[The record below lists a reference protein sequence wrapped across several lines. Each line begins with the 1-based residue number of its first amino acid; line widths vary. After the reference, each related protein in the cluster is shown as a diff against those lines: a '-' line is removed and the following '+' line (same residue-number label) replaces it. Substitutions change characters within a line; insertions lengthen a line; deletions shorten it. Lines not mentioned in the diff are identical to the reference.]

1 MTGNVVTAM
10 NLGGLKGCI
19 RACEYNLAS
28 ITYSSHVSLFVMVI
42 FSIILKRN
50 LIKNLK
56 LTCIN
61 KMVIGYNIGNEQQNE
76 EHKCIIKNKELK
88 VINV

>member
-1 MTGNVVTAM
+1 MTGTVVTAM

-19 RACEYNLAS
+19 RACEYNLACN
-28 ITYSSHVSLFVMVI
+28 TYSSHVSLFVRLSFLSFCI
-42 FSIILKRN
+42 RN

-76 EHKCIIKNKELK
+76 EHKCIIKIKN
-88 VINV
+88 